1 MAPHRRRHSVSST
14 ESNASDSSSS
24 TSTSTKEVAAAQ
36 RVFASRQA
44 LIKTLGETMKGFTEE
59 IGDDFDKQDWELY
72 KALEKY
78 IGRSFRAAGEAGS
91 EIYAAVG
98 RYFKIRSKLLIAEV
112 EHLPGRL
119 SARDSASH
127 KLWTQKCRAEQLLL
141 QILMEKGDEEDFD
154 VALWMFDETDSAL
167 YEVIQKAQSVEKGH
181 ASAGPSRQTNRQR
194 SSRNYAT
201 RHRPAQERLEHL
213 TGYFDSRWPPMDQDA
228 ILETPDL
235 VGRESAAPYPWH
247 NLYQP
252 ATPSQYLFGTQHRPE
267 QQKNTRK
274 PRKNSAKSKRT
285 ARPSTCVPEEVHAGP
300 SSTSPNLPSTPSYCE
315 SDGGVPLTDETDL
328 AYGSDGD
335 SDYFPRATKKQET
348 RREPRNKQTGKGK
361 GKASDGL
368 ERLAQ
373 ALSGRP
379 PKRSEGKERLTE
391 AISGRPRKTPKDKF
405 SRQKAAMAYRFGEEI
420 GRALVRDA
428 GLTSGEDV

>member
-1 MAPHRRRHSVSST
+1 
-14 ESNASDSSSS
+14 
-24 TSTSTKEVAAAQ
+24 
-36 RVFASRQA
+36 
-44 LIKTLGETMKGFTEE
+44 MKGFTEE
-59 IGDDFDKQDWELY
+59 IGDDFDKQDWKLY

-119 SARDSASH
+119 SAKDSASH

-154 VALWMFDETDSAL
+154 VALWMFEETDSAL
-167 YEVIQKAQSVEKGH
+167 YEVIHKARALERDH
-181 ASAGPSRQTNRQR
+181 ANIDPSRPAHRAE
-194 SSRNYAT
+194 SSRKRAP
-201 RHRPAQERLEHL
+201 RHHPAQESLERL
-213 TGYFDSRWPPMDQDA
+213 TGYFDSRMPDADIDA
-228 ILETPDL
+228 ILDTPDL
-235 VGRESAAPYPWH
+235 VGRQGTAPYPWH

-267 QQKNTRK
+267 QQKNIRK

-285 ARPSTCVPEEVHAGP
+285 ARPSTRVPKEVHAGP
-300 SSTSPNLPSTPSYCE
+300 SSTSPNLPSTPPYSE
-315 SDGGVPLTDETDL
+315 SDGGVPLTDDFDL
-328 AYGSDGD
+328 AYGSDGY
-335 SDYFPRATKKQET
+335 SGYFPIATKEQEASPET
-348 RREPRNKQTGKGK
+348 RNKRAGKGK
-361 GKASDGL
+361 GKASDGF
-368 ERLAQ
+368 ERLVQ
-373 ALSGRP
+373 AISGRP
-379 PKRSEGKERLTE
+379 PKRTEGKERLTK
-391 AISGRPRKTPKDKF
+391 AISGSPRKAYNDRLT
-405 SRQKAAMAYRFGEEI
+405 RQKAAMAYRFGEEI